1 MHITA
6 LWASLLPGFDV
17 ILTDLLNNEMYIV
30 LDFTK
35 PILHL
40 IKLSILSSI
49 FPNLSRMQKD
59 FLFTNNMYNGFTDKT
74 NFLPFSILCVFSRTL
89 ENISNKHFVN
99 LSQLAT

>member
-6 LWASLLPGFDV
+6 LWGESTPGFDV

-30 LDFTK
+30 LVFTK
-35 PILHL
+35 PILHP
-40 IKLSILSSI
+40 IKPSILSRI
-49 FPNLSRMQKD
+49 FPNLSRMKKD
-59 FLFTNNMYNGFTDKT
+59 FLCRNNVYNGFTDKS